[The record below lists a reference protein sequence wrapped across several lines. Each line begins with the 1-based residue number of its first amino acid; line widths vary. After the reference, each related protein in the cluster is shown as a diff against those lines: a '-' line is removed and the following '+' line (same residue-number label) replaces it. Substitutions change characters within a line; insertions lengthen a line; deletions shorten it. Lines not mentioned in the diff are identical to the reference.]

1 MCTESSFCYDRSDLR
16 HVARACLQ
24 KHVKYFN
31 FCEKKMQICFH
42 NIRGHFV
49 EVGCTFTCLRFHLV
63 VNPFIL
69 SCHDFD
75 MDGIVGVTTI
85 SASKQ
90 WRADVATI
98 LWGNVCDQIS
108 GNA

>member
-1 MCTESSFCYDRSDLR
+1 M
-16 HVARACLQ
+16 Q
-24 KHVKYFN
+24 KF
-31 FCEKKMQICFH
+31 FH

-75 MDGIVGVTTI
+75 MDGIMGV
-85 SASKQ
+85 AM
-90 WRADVATI
+90 I
-98 LWGNVCDQIS
+98 LVCDQIS
-108 GNA
+108 GNAPLKEVLL